1 MLPKHRI
8 ARRECLQSLKRI
20 RDLLDIKPM
29 YHPLRTVLVD
39 TAYEQ
44 VDVVGALFALEHS
57 NNLAEQAQ
65 FWKELWDHC
74 QPGSLTMW
82 AWDKHCAW
90 GGLDYIRHMVASMR
104 LAEAL
109 EEGRVADAS
118 LYEGIL
124 R

>member
-1 MLPKHRI
+1 MLPKHHH
-8 ARRECLQSLKRI
+8 ARQECLYSLKRI
-20 RDLLDIKPM
+20 RDLLDVKPR

-39 TAYEQ
+39 TAYDQ

-57 NNLAEQAQ
+57 NDPAEQTQ
-65 FWKELWDHC
+65 FWKDIWDHC

-82 AWDKHCAW
+82 SWDKHCAW

-104 LAEAL
+104 LAEHL